1 MSQMDQAE
9 IERRLRILR
18 DAMANS
24 NVDIAAV
31 APGDMM
37 RYLAGYA
44 SYPDERLCLLLISAR
59 KAVVVA
65 PALNAAEWQAH
76 TALPLYIWA
85 DEEGPRAALSAA
97 LSSLE
102 LSQVRR
108 LAVDGEMRADFLL
121 HLLGATG
128 DPEVITL
135 AALGAPLRL
144 RKSPF
149 EIELLQAA
157 AAQAD
162 RAMQAAIEACQPGVT
177 EAQVAWAAEQAF
189 RMDGAD
195 YVCFTLVASGPN
207 SAFPHHRSGQRVLQ
221 HGDAVLIDIGASL
234 NNYKSDITRMVYL
247 GEPPLVFLRTYDAV
261 LRANEQARAAVK
273 PGATAA
279 SVDRAARAVLE
290 AAGCAERFIHRTGH
304 GLGLSV
310 HEPPW
315 IMAGNEQLLEEGM
328 VFSIEP
334 GVYFPGQFGIRI
346 EDIVMVTTSGAR
358 TLTGLDRRLV
368 VKA

>member
-1 MSQMDQAE
+1 MSPIEPVE
-9 IERRLRILR
+9 IEQRLRILR

-24 NVDIAAV
+24 NVALTAV

-44 SYPDERLCLLLISAR
+44 SYPDERLCLLLIAAAR
-59 KAVVVA
+59 VAVVA
-65 PALNAAEWQAH
+65 PALNAAEWQTH
-76 TALPLYIWA
+76 TTLPLYTWA
-85 DEEGPRAALSAA
+85 DAEGPRAALQAA

-102 LSQVRR
+102 VAPLRR

-121 HLLGATG
+121 HLLEASGG
-128 DPEVITL
+128 PEVITL

-144 RKSPF
+144 RKSPS
-149 EIELLQAA
+149 EIARLQAA

-162 RAMQAAIEACQPGVT
+162 RAMQAAIEACRPGVT

-207 SAFPHHRSGQRVLQ
+207 SAFPHHRSGQRPLQ
-221 HGDAVLIDIGASL
+221 HGDAVIIDIGASL
-234 NNYKSDITRMVYL
+234 NHYKSDITRVVYL
-247 GEPPLVFLRTYDAV
+247 GEPPLAFLRTYEAV
-261 LRANEQARAAVK
+261 LQANEQARAAVR
-273 PGATAA
+273 PGVTAA
-279 SVDRAARAVLE
+279 SVDRAARSVLE
-290 AAGCAERFIHRTGH
+290 AAGCAEHFIHRTGH

-346 EDIVMVTTSGAR
+346 EDIVVVTASGAR
-358 TLTGLDRRLV
+358 TLTGFDRRLV

>member
-1 MSQMDQAE
+1 MSQIERDE

-18 DAMANS
+18 NAMANS

-44 SYPDERLCLLLISAR
+44 PHPDERLCLLLISAH
-59 KAVVVA
+59 KAVVVV
-65 PALNAAEWQAH
+65 PALNAAEWQMH
-76 TALPLYIWA
+76 TALPLHTWP
-85 DEEGPRAALSAA
+85 DEEGPHAALLTA

-102 LSQVRR
+102 VSRVRR
-108 LAVDGEMRADFLL
+108 VVVDGEMRADFLL
-121 HLLGATG
+121 PLLETTGA
-128 DPEVITL
+128 PEVITL

-144 RKSPF
+144 RKSPS

-221 HGDAVLIDIGASL
+221 RGDAIIIDIGASL
-234 NNYKSDITRMVYL
+234 HHYKSDITRVVYL
-247 GEPPLVFLRTYDAV
+247 GEPPLAFLRAYDAV

-273 PGATAA
+273 PGVTAA

-304 GLGLSV
+304 GLGVSV

-346 EDIVMVTTSGAR
+346 EDVVVVTSSGAR
-358 TLTGLDRRLV
+358 TLTGFERRLV